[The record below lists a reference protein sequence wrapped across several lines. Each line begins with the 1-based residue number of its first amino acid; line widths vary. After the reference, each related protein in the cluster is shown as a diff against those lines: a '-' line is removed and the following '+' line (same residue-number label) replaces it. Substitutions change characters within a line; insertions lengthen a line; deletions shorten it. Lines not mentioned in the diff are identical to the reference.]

1 MSSLRYRANGW
12 DLRYRDPAGRERTER
27 FAGGTPK
34 RAPAAAT
41 ERRAEVDL
49 ELARG
54 LHVSREDRETLFRT
68 VYAKWWAARQVSHS
82 RTYSDEGRAR
92 LHVLPYWGHWRICDI
107 RPSDIDDWI
116 AMLSTKMKGD
126 SVRACY
132 GLLRGPLRRAV
143 RDRLIIDP
151 CVEIRLP
158 KKPDRRKSFDDV
170 LTAAELMAV
179 ADSVVDATPRYAGIK
194 TNGRYRAMIVAGGW
208 LAPRWN
214 EILGVR
220 RCDVNPLHAEIAFG
234 RVVINENGGHIYEK
248 HGSKTDDHR
257 IVPVPALVMEELE
270 RHIATYCPDAGPR
283 DYLFLTR
290 TGTHPKRRNFSRD
303 VLQKAAKRA
312 GLGDRRVTWLT
323 LRHTGASLMFDAGLT
338 IFDVQQR
345 LGHSS
350 PVITQEVYTHLMR
363 HRYESGKQLMNT
375 YIQQQLSGGPAT
387 DPPREE
393 GVVEM

>member
-1 MSSLRYRANGW
+1 MT
-12 DLRYRDPAGRERTER
+12 REE
-27 FAGGTPK
+27 
-34 RAPAAAT
+34 
-41 ERRAEVDL
+41 
-49 ELARG
+49 
-54 LHVSREDRETLFRT
+54 RETRFSV
-68 VYAKWWAARQVSHS
+68 VYAKWWDSRQIS
-82 RTYSDEGRAR
+82 RSRRYTDEGRAR

-116 AMLSTKMKGD
+116 AGLSTKMKGD

-170 LTAAELMAV
+170 LTAGELMAL
-179 ADSVVDATPRYAGIK
+179 ADGLVDDNPRYAGLK

-208 LAPRWN
+208 LGPRWN

-220 RCDVNPLHAEIAFG
+220 RGDLNPLHAEIAFG
-234 RVVINENGGHIYEK
+234 RVVINQNGAQLYEK
-248 HGSKTDDHR
+248 RGSKTDDHR
-257 IVPVPALVMEELE
+257 IVPVPAMVLDELN

-283 DYLFLTR
+283 EFIFTTR
-290 TGTHPKRRNFSRD
+290 TGTHPLRSNFSRD
-303 VLQKAAKRA
+303 AIRVAAKRA
-312 GLGDRRVTWLT
+312 GLADRRITWLT
-323 LRHTGASLMFDAGLT
+323 LRHTAASLMFDAGLT

-345 LGHSS
+345 LGHHS

-363 HRYESGKQLMNT
+363 HRYETGKQLMDT
-375 YIQQQLSGGPAT
+375 YIDRELAADSRV
-387 DPPREE
+387 PPRQGSAFEQ
-393 GVVEM
+393 